1 MSDNTT
7 LTCDQVA
14 QCLGIK
20 SSQIKNWAVRLPVP
34 SWVEA
39 DGTRFFPADALG
51 VLETIK
57 QMREE
62 EHSYATIRR
71 FIEPL
76 LPAPSTQPLPAQTR
90 VVMSDERVTEVM
102 SVVRPLWNSLQ
113 VEHAEAARRL
123 ARLEQEVTMLRAE
136 RAAMQAQLA
145 ALAPYRS
152 AAGGARGFF
161 SRLFQGLALR
171 APQPPA
177 PSGTDVALDL
187 RPI

>member
-1 MSDNTT
+1 MSENTT

-20 SSQIKNWAVRLPVP
+20 PSQIKNWAVRLPVP

-76 LPAPSTQPLPAQTR
+76 LPAEAPQAVAAGAR
-90 VVMSDERVTEVM
+90 VAMSDERVTEVM
-102 SVVRPLWNSLQ
+102 SVVRPLWNALQ
-113 VEHAEAARRL
+113 LEHAEAARRL

-136 RAAMQAQLA
+136 RAAMQSQLA
-145 ALAPYRS
+145 ALAPFKS
-152 AAGGARGFF
+152 AAGGARGLLARIF
-161 SRLFQGLALR
+161 RGLRSPEAT
-171 APQPPA
+171 APNN
-177 PSGTDVALDL
+177 SDVALDL

>member
-1 MSDNTT
+1 MSDNVT

-14 QCLGIK
+14 QCLGVK
-20 SSQIKNWAVRLPVP
+20 PSQIKNWAVRLPVP

-76 LPAPSTQPLPAQTR
+76 LPSPRSGVEAQR
-90 VVMSDERVTEVM
+90 ASVAMSDERVTEVM
-102 SVVRPLWNSLQ
+102 SVVRPLWNALQ

-123 ARLEQEVTMLRAE
+123 ARLEQEVIMLRAE
-136 RAAMQAQLA
+136 RAAMQSQLA
-145 ALAPYRS
+145 ALAPLKS
-152 AAGGARGFF
+152 ATGGAKGVLGRIF
-161 SRLFQGLALR
+161 RALSLR
-171 APQPPA
+171 SPENAG
-177 PSGTDVALDL
+177 SGKADVALDL